1 LTKRSER
8 VTLYKQQQNLIPN
21 GEHMKIYED
30 RNKKREIQCAYCYGE
45 GHNKRNCPTMKAHWE
60 LNKHL
65 DPKTAIHDDLVG
77 VDINM
82 FPKYYQSY
90 WGDQTAHAQYFGNLA
105 YMTKRFAPKSETKTK
120 KRKKPSCGFCG
131 SKAHTRRN
139 CSKMKNFIYVL
150 NESNKAF
157 RSQYYDRFIEGMGLG
172 AGALVEQ
179 RIGDRYSDMDKTT
192 VAIVSAF
199 PTENI
204 MFTNVLRRWSD
215 YHTAHSITTLPNG
228 VPTKV
233 SIGYGGMFFDKYMYE
248 NGVNHDRN
256 TELYG
261 HFGYM
266 FSGIGQIIKIV
277 SPAPNK
283 PSKEWFMGQSPCFDF
298 IVKKRTM
305 NQIMCELGSTI
316 KKFYPHDNLR
326 TKLGTKLYDQHYAR

>member
-1 LTKRSER
+1 
-8 VTLYKQQQNLIPN
+8 
-21 GEHMKIYED
+21 MKIYEN
-30 RNKKREIQCAYCYGE
+30 RNKKREIQCAYCYNE

-60 LNKHL
+60 SNKHL
-65 DPKTAIHDDLVG
+65 DPKTAGHDDLVG
-77 VDINM
+77 VDNSM
-82 FPKYYQSY
+82 FSKYYQSY
-90 WGDQTAHAQYFGNLA
+90 WGDQIAHRQYFNHLS

-120 KRKKPSCGFCG
+120 RRKKVSCGFCG

-139 CSKMKNFIYVL
+139 CKKMKNLIYVL

-157 RSQYYDRFIEGMGLG
+157 RSQYYDKFIEGMGLG

-179 RIGDRYSDMDKTT
+179 RVGDRWSDPNNTT
-192 VAIVSAF
+192 VAIVSTF

-204 MFTNVLRRWSD
+204 MFTNVLRSWSD
-215 YHTAHSITTLPNG
+215 YHTSHSITTLPNG
-228 VPTKV
+228 VAMKI
-233 SIGYGGMFFDKYMYE
+233 SQSGGGMFFDRYTYE
-248 NGVNHDRN
+248 NGVNYERS

-266 FSGIGQIIKIV
+266 FSGVGQIMKVV

-305 NQIMCELGSTI
+305 NQIMCELGIII

-326 TKLGTKLYDQHYAR
+326 TKLGTKLYGQHYAR